1 VQRPVGHHADMRW
14 SRGHT
19 SGIEDRRAEGGGG
32 FGGMS
37 MGGGGGGIPIPVGVG
52 GTGGLIIV
60 VIIIVLNL
68 LSGSGGGGS
77 LGSGLDPYG
86 GQAAVDPGTSVDLT
100 HNGDLV
106 QFVGYVLD
114 DTNNLWADTFQRAGQ
129 SYTPAKMVLF
139 TSATQS
145 GCGPASEATGPFYC
159 PADQKV
165 YLDLGFFQELSKR
178 FGAPGDFAQAY
189 VIAHEIGHHV
199 QQTTGIEQQVVQA
212 QQQDP
217 SQANAL
223 SVKLELQADCYAGV
237 WGYYAAQRGLLDT
250 GDAEEGL
257 RAAAA
262 IGDDRLQQQT
272 QGRIVPESFTHGSS
286 QQRVEWLRRG
296 LDSGRLEACDT
307 FGQGTF

>member
-1 VQRPVGHHADMRW
+1 MRW

-37 MGGGGGGIPIPVGVG
+37 IGGGGGGIPIPVGVG

-223 SVKLELQADCYAGV
+223 SVKLELQADCLAGV
-237 WGYYAAQRGLLDT
+237 WAYTVYKRGDLDPGDVDEALTAAASVGDDRIEKQAGMPVNPETWTHGSAAQRSSWFKKGMAN
-250 GDAEEGL
+250 GDP
-257 RAAAA
+257 
-262 IGDDRLQQQT
+262 GD
-272 QGRIVPESFTHGSS
+272 
-286 QQRVEWLRRG
+286 
-296 LDSGRLEACDT
+296 CDT
-307 FGQGTF
+307 FAAQ

>member
-1 VQRPVGHHADMRW
+1 MRW

-223 SVKLELQADCYAGV
+223 SVKLELQADCLAGV
-237 WGYYAAQRGLLDT
+237 WAYTVYKRGDLDPGDVDEALTAAASVGDDRIEKQAGMPVNPETWTHGSAAQRSSWFKKGMAN
-250 GDAEEGL
+250 GDP
-257 RAAAA
+257 
-262 IGDDRLQQQT
+262 GD
-272 QGRIVPESFTHGSS
+272 
-286 QQRVEWLRRG
+286 
-296 LDSGRLEACDT
+296 CDT
-307 FGQGTF
+307 FAAQ